1 VYGHERNRDQGSGD
15 DLAHHNGDQCRRSG
29 QHFRV
34 FPDAGQRR
42 SWENLAVPVGG
53 FKTVELNVLG
63 WIAVVGPG
71 AVVGALLAWG
81 VRLPVAPLVV
91 CGAGSTFVIARV
103 ADEVRDRRRWL
114 YLPVASAAEAR
125 DRLASGGIAVLDED
139 RADVDGRVVDFI
151 AVRERDY
158 IRAHDLVGLPR
169 LSRRGQRR
177 WKKALHAGMRLSGGR

>member
-1 VYGHERNRDQGSGD
+1 MPLV
-15 DLAHHNGDQCRRSG
+15 
-29 QHFRV
+29 
-34 FPDAGQRR
+34 
-42 SWENLAVPVGG
+42 G
-53 FKTVELNVLG
+53 FKSVELNVLG
-63 WIAVVGPG
+63 WIAVLGPG
-71 AVVGALLAWG
+71 AGAAGLLAWG
-81 VRLPVAPLVV
+81 VGLPLAPLVV

-125 DRLASGGIAVLDED
+125 DLLASVGIAVLDED

-158 IRAHDLVGLPR
+158 IRADDLVGLPR

-177 WKKALHAGMRLSGGR
+177 WKKALHAGMRLRAGR